1 MFSTGRHLGNV
12 PVLAVP
18 AQQREAGLPPDELL
32 ELGVP
37 HQAAG
42 LARVAVLKPA
52 DSVEKGGGYNLNI
65 YPPQYCRISGWMAPS
80 SLSRIYSL
88 RS

>member
-1 MFSTGRHLGNV
+1 MHLGNV

-18 AQQREAGLPPDELL
+18 AQQGEAGLSPHELL

-42 LARVAVLKPA
+42 LARVAVLNTS
-52 DSVEKGGGYNLNI
+52 DSVEEDTT
-65 YPPQYCRISGWMAPS
+65 
-80 SLSRIYSL
+80 
-88 RS
+88 